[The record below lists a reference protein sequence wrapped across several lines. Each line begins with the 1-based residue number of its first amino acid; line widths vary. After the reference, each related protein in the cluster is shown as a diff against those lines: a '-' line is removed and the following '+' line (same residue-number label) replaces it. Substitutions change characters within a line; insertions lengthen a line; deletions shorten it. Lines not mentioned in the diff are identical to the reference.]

1 MKRISSVIAAFICLV
16 AVSAQETSDNLYWGV
31 RAGVD
36 ITLPG
41 NWHYGT
47 DDDAKMYSAKAGGS
61 IGAFLNVPLPA
72 GMFVEPGAGLYYD
85 TYRYDNMH
93 ITDETGIP
101 VESNPT
107 IRKIGLRVPVVFG
120 YRLGLSERC
129 AVSVFSGPELNYSF
143 GGKVSFNHD
152 YEYESSVTEL
162 FGKDGQR
169 RCNVAWTAGA
179 SFEWDYN
186 WVLSLVTSFGMNN
199 LLHHDASYKENRVS
213 LSLGYCF

>member
-16 AVSAQETSDNLYWGV
+16 AVSAQETLDNLYWGV

-36 ITLPG
+36 ITLSG

-85 TYRYDNMH
+85 TYRYNNVN
-93 ITDETGIP
+93 ITDETGNL
-101 VESNPT
+101 VETNPT

-129 AVSVFSGPELNYSF
+129 AVAVFSGPELNYSF
-143 GGKVSFNHD
+143 SGKVSSNYD
-152 YEYESSVTEL
+152 SELDSSVTEL
-162 FGKDGQR
+162 FGKNGQR